1 MSDLS
6 VAVETILELVGT
18 KELPREML
26 ALRHKVNL
34 PFIRSTHYLDGGLR
48 IVTIH
53 RKTSN
58 FLYFGARFSLVSVE
72 VFHDKFGRIEAFQ
85 LLKDEAVDGRNP
97 YDTDI
102 QWKNEDVG
110 KYTKDIKNEQLKILK
125 LFSVC
130 QDSSDI
136 GKSLE

>member
-6 VAVETILELVGT
+6 IAVESILELIGT
-18 KELPREML
+18 KELPREMV

-53 RKTSN
+53 RKMSN
-58 FLYFGARFSLVSVE
+58 FLYFGAKFSLVSVE

-85 LLKDEAVDGRNP
+85 LRKDEAVDGQDP
-97 YDTDI
+97 YDSVI
-102 QWKNEDVG
+102 PWKNEDVG

-130 QDSSDI
+130 QDASDI
-136 GKSLE
+136 DKNAE